1 MSKIHAS
8 SIIEDGATIGA
19 NVEIGPFCHIG
30 PHVSLGDGCKLQSH
44 VSLIGDTTIGKNC
57 RFSPYVAIG
66 GQPQNKAH
74 KGGPSAIQIGNNN
87 DFREGVTVSLGT
99 DNSRALTTIGDDGLF
114 MAYCH
119 IGHDCDVGNN
129 VTFANGVL
137 LGGHATIG
145 DFVVL
150 SGGVGVHQFARVG
163 HHAFGAAHTGITEDL
178 IPYGFAI
185 GYRSYLG
192 GLNIIGMKRS
202 GMAREDIHA
211 VRRIVREVFNDETG
225 SVHKNALAIQ
235 NADNCP
241 AVADVLAFLL
251 ADRKR
256 RFVVPIAKSDRG
268 IDE

>member
-8 SIIEDGATIGA
+8 AIIEDGANIGA
-19 NVEIGPFCHIG
+19 DVEIGPFCHIG
-30 PHVSLGDGCKLQSH
+30 SQVTLGDGCALQSH
-44 VSLIGDTTIGKNC
+44 VSILGDTTIGSNC
-57 RFSPYVAIG
+57 RFSPFVALG

-74 KGGPSAIQIGNNN
+74 QGGPSAIQIGDNN

-99 DNSRALTTIGDDGLF
+99 DNSRALTTIGNDGLF

-119 IGHDCDVGNN
+119 IGHDCAVGNN

-137 LGGHATIG
+137 LGGHAEIG
-145 DFVVL
+145 DYVVL

-178 IPYGFAI
+178 IPFGFAI

-211 VRRIVREVFNDETG
+211 VRRAVREVFNPETG
-225 SVHKNALAIQ
+225 SVHKNALAMRSEE
-235 NADNCP
+235 DCP
-241 AVADVLAFLL
+241 AVIDVLDFLL

-256 RFVVPIAKSDRG
+256 RFVVPSDKSERG
-268 IDE
+268 VDA

>member
-1 MSKIHAS
+1 MANIHATA
-8 SIIEDGATIGA
+8 IIEQGANIGA
-19 NVEIGPFCHIG
+19 NVEIGPFCYIG
-30 PHVSLGDGCKLQSH
+30 PQVTLGDGCVLQNH
-44 VSLIGDTTIGKNC
+44 VSIMGDTTIGSNC
-57 RFSPYVAIG
+57 RFSPFVALG

-74 KGGPSAIQIGNNN
+74 KGGPTAIQIGNNN

-99 DNSRALTTIGDDGLF
+99 DDSRALTTIGDNGLF

-119 IGHDCDVGNN
+119 IGHDCIVGNN

-137 LGGHATIG
+137 LGGHAEIG

-192 GLNIIGMKRS
+192 SLNIIGMKRS
-202 GMAREDIHA
+202 GMPREDIHA
-211 VRRIVREVFNDETG
+211 VRRAVREVFNSETG
-225 SVHKNALAIQ
+225 SVHKNALAMQ
-235 NADNCP
+235 KHENCA
-241 AVADVLAFLL
+241 AVADILDFLL

-256 RFVVPIAKSDRG
+256 RFIVPLDKSERG